1 MVLVDTSVWVG
12 HFRSGDQR
20 LASLLEQE
28 EVVSHPFV
36 VGELACGNLP
46 RCDETLDLFERLPQA
61 LIAGHD
67 EVMRFIRS
75 EGLIGMGLGYVDVH
89 LLASARLSGV
99 SLWTLDE
106 PLRKAARKLEVI
118 FEL

>member
-28 EVVSHPFV
+28 EVVSHPLV

-46 RCDETLDLFERLPQA
+46 RREETLDLFERLPQA
-61 LIAGHD
+61 VIAGHD

-89 LLASARLSGV
+89 LLASARLTGIP
-99 SLWTLDE
+99 LWTLDQ
-106 PLRKAARKLEVI
+106 PLATAADKLGI
-118 FEL
+118 RFA